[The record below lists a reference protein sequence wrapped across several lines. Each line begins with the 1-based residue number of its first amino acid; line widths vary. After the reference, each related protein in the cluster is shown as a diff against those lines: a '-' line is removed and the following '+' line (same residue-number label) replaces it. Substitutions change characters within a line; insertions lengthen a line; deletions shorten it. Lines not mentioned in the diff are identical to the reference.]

1 MSNNQKKKFY
11 GINDELWGHKW
22 GYKDSSFI
30 INDDNSVTFTGNRY
44 EGISGE
50 RLPYLIPFVTKVLD
64 TEIKKEPYF
73 KEVKKKFVSKQKINQ
88 GFIEDIESVFDKD
101 KLSISDDERVLHSH
115 GQNSPDE
122 VFKVLY
128 DKLEKFA
135 DLVIYVETEK
145 DVIDLIEIAKKHN
158 VCLIPFGGGTNV
170 TNALQL
176 PENEDRMIVSVDTRR
191 LNKIISVD
199 TKNLLIEVEAG
210 ITGKHLEEQ
219 LQEKGYTV
227 GHQPDSIELS
237 TLGGWISTNA
247 AGMKKNKYGNIE
259 DIVQNVVMV
268 TPSGTINQ
276 VEPLVRSSI
285 GIKTQNLLF
294 GSWYNN

>member
-88 GFIEDIESVFDKD
+88 GFIEEIDSVFDKD

-158 VCLIPFGGGTNV
+158 VCLIPFWS
-170 TNALQL
+170 L
-176 PENEDRMIVSVDTRR
+176 SVLYLWRGIKN
-191 LNKIISVD
+191 NKILLDLDYEEDSLSLIHIS
-199 TKNLLIEVEAG
+199 
-210 ITGKHLEEQ
+210 
-219 LQEKGYTV
+219 
-227 GHQPDSIELS
+227 
-237 TLGGWISTNA
+237 
-247 AGMKKNKYGNIE
+247 
-259 DIVQNVVMV
+259 
-268 TPSGTINQ
+268 
-276 VEPLVRSSI
+276 EPTRP
-285 GIKTQNLLF
+285 
-294 GSWYNN
+294 Y